1 MDAEY
6 SETNPKI
13 VENSISV
20 QMSEKNAKYSKNP
33 GKNQKKIQKKFNT
46 KQKKITKI
54 FLNKCHIKVI
64 NANL

>member
-33 GKNQKKIQKKFNT
+33 GKNQKKNT
-46 KQKKITKI
+46 KKNSKQNGKKSQKY
-54 FLNKCHIKVI
+54 F
-64 NANL
+64 